1 MLTAARL
8 FVAAGA
14 HDVLAMATGA
24 LRLFSLT
31 YATRWFS
38 FATQSYMLAIE
49 KPLAASAISVSFAL
63 VFPVVLIVALWPL
76 MLYF

>member
-31 YATRWFS
+31 YVTRWWVPWR
-38 FATQSYMLAIE
+38 APRWACDAC
-49 KPLAASAISVSFAL
+49 AAV
-63 VFPVVLIVALWPL
+63 PP